1 MPGLT
6 TFGWMTL
13 TELVNKIVAPKTFV
27 LDKLF
32 APRTRQHLTKSIQV
46 DLKIGNRKLAPF
58 VKRTQ
63 GATVIELNSKTSQ
76 FFETPR
82 IRLKKQLSASDLL
95 FVRAEGFPTYLGNG
109 QTIATAREQKV
120 AEELQDLKDMT
131 TRRLEWMACQALTG
145 AITVTQDDLEFKI
158 DFLMPGANKPALQ
171 GNALWSAVATADPLA
186 NIRAWKLVVQNA
198 RGIVP
203 TMAIARHEVINLLLQ
218 NTKVKEI
225 LNLRNLSVGSL
236 NTNAQLSPLGVTF
249 IGNLEGVDIYEYNE
263 SYVSPQGVVTPMI
276 PDDRFVLVSP
286 SADNRLH
293 YGAIEDLDAQQN
305 IAMAF
310 FSKDWIEKDPSAY
323 WLLTESSP
331 LTVPHEPET
340 IVCAKVR

>member
-1 MPGLT
+1 M
-6 TFGWMTL
+6 
-13 TELVNKIVAPKTFV
+13 
-27 LDKLF
+27 
-32 APRTRQHLTKSIQV
+32 
-46 DLKIGNRKLAPF
+46 
-58 VKRTQ
+58 
-63 GATVIELNSKTSQ
+63 
-76 FFETPR
+76 
-82 IRLKKQLSASDLL
+82 
-95 FVRAEGFPTYLGNG
+95 
-109 QTIATAREQKV
+109 
-120 AEELQDLKDMT
+120 
-131 TRRLEWMACQALTG
+131 
-145 AITVTQDDLEFKI
+145 
-158 DFLMPGANKPALQ
+158 
-171 GNALWSAVATADPLA
+171 
-186 NIRAWKLVVQNA
+186 VVQNA

-263 SYVSPQGVVTPMI
+263 SYVSPSNVVTPMI

-310 FSKDWIEKDPSAY
+310 FSKDWIEKDPSVY